1 MTTVE
6 SARIYARIAL
16 LRRRV
21 LLQLALRRVLA
32 GLIAAAATLVA
43 AGFGTR
49 VLYLALLPRLGELGA
64 TAAVGGGYLL
74 IALIF
79 GVLALREPASPE
91 LKALDLMEAEAKQ
104 KAVLAVNGLGMRADG
119 LTRSVL
125 TGLSLFN
132 LLRRFLRRGD

>member
-1 MTTVE
+1 M
-6 SARIYARIAL
+6 
-16 LRRRV
+16 
-21 LLQLALRRVLA
+21 
-32 GLIAAAATLVA
+32 A

-49 VLYLALLPRLGELGA
+49 VVYLALLPRLGELGA

-119 LTRSVL
+119 LTRSVSSAFTQKNGQAAATKL
-125 TGLSLFN
+125 AGLGSALPVAAAARAMD
-132 LLRRFLRRGD
+132 LH